1 MFEIFGL
8 LRVLGV
14 LGSWGSWSLASL
26 GGLGNLG
33 GLGVGALGVLGVL
46 DVLGGPGLQGR
57 GSGSWACGRLWG
69 PGLIRIRKDQA
80 NRHKNMLQIKLE
92 TCRWHRDTPR
102 QDDPS
107 SKTGCG
113 NGADAETN

>member
-1 MFEIFGL
+1 MGL
-8 LRVLGV
+8 LESRKFG
-14 LGSWGSWSLASL
+14 GPWESWRSWGGGL
-26 GGLGNLG
+26 GGLG
-33 GLGVGALGVLGVL
+33 GLGCLGRSGSSRSGVWVLGVWAS
-46 DVLGGPGLQGR
+46 LGPWLN
-57 GSGSWACGRLWG
+57 
-69 PGLIRIRKDQA
+69 RIRQDQA

>member
-1 MFEIFGL
+1 MGL
-8 LRVLGV
+8 LESRKFG
-14 LGSWGSWSLASL
+14 GPWESWRSWG
-26 GGLGNLG
+26 GGLGGPG
-33 GLGVGALGVLGVL
+33 GLGRLGC
-46 DVLGGPGLQGR
+46 LGGPGLQGR
-57 GSGSWACGRLWG
+57 RSGSWACGRLRG

-102 QDDPS
+102 QDDSS

-113 NGADAETN
+113 SGADAGTN